1 MDKEKGKQAPIV
13 AAEDD
18 GGPADDVAAEKERI
32 HNLEAMIEGAKR
44 ATENEH
50 KMGLFEA
57 LRMYPKA
64 SAWSILISVAVIM
77 EGFDVVLLSNFYA
90 YPEFKKS
97 FGNPTGNGDY
107 QLPAQWQAG
116 LSNGVACGQ
125 IFGLLINGIIA
136 ERWGYRK
143 VYIGSMVC
151 LTGFI
156 FLFFFANSLP
166 MLLAAEVLCGIPWG
180 IFQTL
185 TTSYAAEVAPVALR
199 AYLTTWV
206 NACWGIGQ
214 LVSVGMLR
222 GLLSRTD
229 EWGWRIPYA
238 LQWVWP
244 PMLIVIA
251 ALAPESPWWLVR
263 RGRIDD
269 ARASLRRLAAASA
282 SAESLDQTVDMMQHT
297 IRLEK
302 EVQQGASYID
312 CFRGA
317 DLRRTECTVGAW
329 ACQQLCGSA
338 FMSYSTYFFQQAG
351 IPVSASFSLTMGQ
364 YAINTGGVVI
374 AWLLMGS
381 LGVGRRTLY
390 LWGAVWMFVVLMLVG
405 GVGELGTTPASWAA
419 GSLLLVWSVSYQ
431 FTVGTICYSL
441 VTEYPSRQL
450 LIKTLNLGR
459 ATYCVLNIVKNS
471 FMPYMLN
478 PTAWNW
484 KSRTAFFW
492 AGLDLLVIV
501 WVYFR
506 LPEPTG
512 FTYAELDRL
521 FELGVPARK
530 FQSVGIDVFRKDDER
545 LTVAK
550 DAVARAQL
558 GSAAGEKP
566 EVEGRE
572 KA

>member
-64 SAWSILISVAVIM
+64 SAWSIMISVAVIM

-238 LQWVWP
+238 LQW
-244 PMLIVIA
+244 
-251 ALAPESPWWLVR
+251 SPWWLVR

-297 IRLEK
+297 IRLER

-492 AGLDLLVIV
+492 AGLDLVVIV

-566 EVEGRE
+566 GVMGRE

>member
-18 GGPADDVAAEKERI
+18 GGPADDVAVEKERI

-244 PMLIVIA
+244 PMLIVVA

>member
-1 MDKEKGKQAPIV
+1 MDEEKNKQAPI
-13 AAEDD
+13 AAAGDD
-18 GGPADDVAAEKERI
+18 GVPADDVAAEKERI
-32 HNLEAMIEGAKR
+32 HNLEAMLEGAKR

-107 QLPAQWQAG
+107 QLPAQWQAA

-125 IFGLLINGIIA
+125 IMGLLINGIIA

-166 MLLAAEVLCGIPWG
+166 MLLAAEILCGIPWG

-244 PMLIVIA
+244 PMLIVVA

-297 IRLEK
+297 IRLER
-302 EVQQGASYID
+302 EVQRGASYVD

-381 LGVGRRTLY
+381 FGVGRRTLY

-419 GSLLLVWSVSYQ
+419 GSMLLVWSISYQ

-530 FQSVGIDVFRKDDER
+530 FHSVGIDVFRKDDER

-566 EVEGRE
+566 EVEARE

>member
-244 PMLIVIA
+244 PMLIVVA